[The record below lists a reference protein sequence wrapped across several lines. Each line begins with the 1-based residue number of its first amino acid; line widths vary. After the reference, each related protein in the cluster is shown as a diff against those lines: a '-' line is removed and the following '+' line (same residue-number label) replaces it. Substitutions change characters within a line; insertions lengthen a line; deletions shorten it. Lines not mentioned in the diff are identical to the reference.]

1 MVKAPCV
8 YIGIKVVY
16 LFGGLRGIVIIH
28 PKLLKD
34 ATREALLF
42 SNNCGGLWFSV
53 KLNQSNV
60 TTVC

>member
-1 MVKAPCV
+1 MVKAPSV

-34 ATREALLF
+34 ATREAPLF
-42 SNNCGGLWFSV
+42 PTIVGVCGSR
-53 KLNQSNV
+53 
-60 TTVC
+60 